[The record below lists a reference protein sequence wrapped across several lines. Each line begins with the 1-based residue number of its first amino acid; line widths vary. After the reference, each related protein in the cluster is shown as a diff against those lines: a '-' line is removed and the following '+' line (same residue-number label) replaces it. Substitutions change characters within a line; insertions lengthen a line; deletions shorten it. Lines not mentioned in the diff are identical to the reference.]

1 MNKLLNMNDCGLPH
15 LYRLIFSKNNSL
27 QAIVH
32 YFNQSIKIGILFIY
46 HRGPL
51 KIYIQQP
58 FW

>member
-1 MNKLLNMNDCGLPH
+1 MNDCGLPH
-15 LYRLIFSKNNSL
+15 LYRLIFSKNNSF

-32 YFNQSIKIGILFIY
+32 YFNQSIKIAIFFIY

-51 KIYIQQP
+51 KIYIQQS